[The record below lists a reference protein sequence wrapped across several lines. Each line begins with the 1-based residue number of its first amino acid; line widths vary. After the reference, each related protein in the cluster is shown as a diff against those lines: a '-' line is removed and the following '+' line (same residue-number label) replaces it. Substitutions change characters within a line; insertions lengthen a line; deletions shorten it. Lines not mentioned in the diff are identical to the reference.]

1 MVSTKKHSKKKGRKS
16 YKKRGYRK
24 KKGGIGTPPSAS
36 AHVKTLWG
44 SLKPYEKRLCVSQ
57 PSTKKHIQ
65 TCYNYMDRTKNSN
78 SINVE
83 YDLDDVKI
91 DDFPILI
98 FETDGQD
105 NYDMLPDG
113 ISNFILFY
121 DNQNDKYI
129 LVTAYYDGGEY
140 GSKHD
145 MILYRLKK
153 KLQAEEGIDDN
164 ELPEKYK
171 TFIMSG
177 EIKKDNNTVLFHDY
191 SSQYFRANSCRN
203 LKNLINRIVI
213 FDMMESYGLNPET
226 IDLKKNKTKLDQIK
240 EEILKLNP
248 RTQTTLEE
256 LKELNFEGLIEKMR
270 KPPTAESPLNGI
282 YRDKIASYMSD
293 AFSNIFN
300 KSNDFII
307 SYTEDHFD
315 TDQQKNMNKFIDDMC
330 RKNPQI
336 EFDIYNG
343 ANCVKGKYIKKSCSP
358 ATPRSTAAYNTA
370 SASAAPSSE
379 LNKLTVSELKDR
391 LRTLGT
397 PFKSTLKKAD
407 LISLLEN

>member
-1 MVSTKKHSKKKGRKS
+1 MVSTKKHTKKKGRKS

-24 KKGGIGTPPSAS
+24 KKGGIGTPHSAS

-44 SLKPYEKRLCVSQ
+44 SLKPYEKRLCFAQ
-57 PSTKKHIQ
+57 PSTKNHIQ
-65 TCYNYMDRTKNSN
+65 TCYNYMDSSEKSN

-83 YDLDDVKI
+83 YELDDVKT

-98 FETDGQD
+98 FETDGQN

-153 KLQAEEGIDDN
+153 KLQAEEGIDDD

-171 TFIMSG
+171 TFIISG
-177 EIKKDNNTVLFHDY
+177 EIKKERNMVLFHDY

-213 FDMMESYGLNPET
+213 FDMMESYGLTPET
-226 IDLKKNKTKLDQIK
+226 IDLKENEKKLNKIK

-248 RTQTTLEE
+248 GTQTTLAE
-256 LKELNFEGLIEKMR
+256 LKKLNFEDLIQKMR
-270 KPPTAESPLNGI
+270 KPPTSESPLNRI
-282 YRDKIASYMSD
+282 YRDKITSYMSD
-293 AFSNIFN
+293 AFSNIF
-300 KSNDFII
+300 KSDKINT
-307 SYTEDHFD
+307 SYTEDLFNAD
-315 TDQQKNMNKFIDDMC
+315 IQKNMNKFIDDMC

-343 ANCVKGKYIKKSCSP
+343 SNCVKGKYIKKSCSP
-358 ATPRSTAAYNTA
+358 ATPRSTASV
-370 SASAAPSSE
+370 SASAAPAS
-379 LNKLTVSELKDR
+379 NFTKLTVAELRDR
-391 LRTLGT
+391 LTTLGT
-397 PFKSTLKKAD
+397 PFRSNLKKAD
-407 LISLLEN
+407 LISLLSSSVN